1 MFGSLKWLDFDLQ
14 GHRTLYFGLFCWKTK
29 RSKFPIAKCQIF
41 DFLKSTF
48 FCFEMD
54 TFLART
60 SKKHFDSDYLAGKK
74 EKNVQ
79 IFDQKSGGKCKKA
92 F

>member
-1 MFGSLKWLDFDLQ
+1 MDYFAEKQKGVNFQFFIKNSGLTPLQ
-14 GHRTLYFGLFCWKTK
+14 
-29 RSKFPIAKCQIF
+29 KCQIF

-48 FCFEMD
+48 LWFEMD

-60 SKKHFDSDYLAGKK
+60 SKKHFASDYLAGKK

>member
-1 MFGSLKWLDFDLQ
+1 
-14 GHRTLYFGLFCWKTK
+14 
-29 RSKFPIAKCQIF
+29 
-41 DFLKSTF
+41 
-48 FCFEMD
+48 MD

-60 SKKHFDSDYLAGKK
+60 SKKHFVSDYLAGKK